1 MRITVKT
8 GLVAAATWI
17 LFKLCL
23 YAIGVADSTT
33 VIAVLANIFML
44 LSSIS
49 IGLYLQK
56 RSDTEDTNTLVDVKN
71 GMSAGL
77 PYVVLTSVFIYFYYG
92 KINPDYYKHQIA
104 EKEYMIHK
112 MVNDPVQLK
121 KFKDEHAD
129 AEVMTKDQIESNLIE
144 NNKQG
149 ASAGFTATLST
160 LALLILATFYSLLVT
175 IIFRKLLFK
184 GR

>member
-23 YAIGVADSTT
+23 FAIGVADSTT
-33 VIAVLANIFML
+33 VITVLANIFML

-56 RSDTEDTNTLVDVKN
+56 RSDTEETNTLIDVKN

-104 EKEYMIHK
+104 EKEYMIHQ

-121 KFKDEHAD
+121 KLNQNSLKTTSR
-129 AEVMTKDQIESNLIE
+129 VPQ
-144 NNKQG
+144 QV
-149 ASAGFTATLST
+149 
-160 LALLILATFYSLLVT
+160 SLL
-175 IIFRKLLFK
+175 LYQPYLF
-184 GR
+184 